1 MIRYEAVITALI
13 GAILGMVLGIVFA
26 TLIAQ
31 PLKDEGFT
39 LSYPIGSL
47 VLLLVFAA
55 IIGVVAAILPAR
67 RASRLDV
74 LQSLQ
79 FE

>member
-1 MIRYEAVITALI
+1 M
-13 GAILGMVLGIVFA
+13 
-26 TLIAQ
+26 

-47 VLLLVFAA
+47 LALLIFAA
-55 IIGVVAAILPAR
+55 IVGVVAAIAPAR

-79 FE
+79 YE

>member
-1 MIRYEAVITALI
+1 MA
-13 GAILGMVLGIVFA
+13 LGIVFA

-39 LSYPIGSL
+39 LSYPVGSL
-47 VLLLVFAA
+47 IVLLVLAA
-55 IIGVVAAILPAR
+55 LAGVLAAILPAR

-79 FE
+79 YE

>member
-1 MIRYEAVITALI
+1 
-13 GAILGMVLGIVFA
+13 MVLGIVFA

-47 VLLLVFAA
+47 ALLLVFAA
-55 IIGVVAAILPAR
+55 VIGVLAAIVPAR

-79 FE
+79 YE